1 MRVSIFKSRSFL
13 LKLKCFN
20 SSRDFFFQVEMFLFK
35 SRFFH
40 VEIFFTS
47 REFVFFMLRFVF
59 QVEDF
64 FFHVEIY
71 ISSRVFYLMWRIFSC
86 RHFSFQEENVF
97 LSQVEIFVIFEVFQV
112 DISQFKAR
120 CYPGELVGIND
131 KSNKIT
137 WRS

>member
-1 MRVSIFKSRSFL
+1 MS
-13 LKLKCFN
+13 
-20 SSRDFFFQVEMFLFK
+20 
-35 SRFFH
+35 
-40 VEIFFTS
+40 
-47 REFVFFMLRFVF
+47 RFVF

-64 FFHVEIY
+64 LFDVEIY

-86 RHFSFQEENVF
+86 RHFSFQKENVF

-120 CYPGELVGIND
+120 CYPGLLVRIND

-137 WRS
+137 WRSVFLLRSERSERSSNS